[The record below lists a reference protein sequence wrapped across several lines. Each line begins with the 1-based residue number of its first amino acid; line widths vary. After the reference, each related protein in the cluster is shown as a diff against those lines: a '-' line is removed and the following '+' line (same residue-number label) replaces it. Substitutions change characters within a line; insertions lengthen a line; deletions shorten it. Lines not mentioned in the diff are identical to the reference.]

1 MLKVGIS
8 LNNEIL
14 YSKLKIDTF
23 KTGFPL
29 TRCTAYSHK
38 FSFLLITR
46 KLKLLELR
54 VVISAKINST
64 ILNILSQKPSLY
76 DLQKLRYNF
85 YIWAPNRITCK
96 KGRGLAAKLI
106 IGVELQNFAHL
117 FFI

>member
-29 TRCTAYSHK
+29 THCTAYSHK
-38 FSFLLITR
+38 FSFLIITQ

-54 VVISAKINST
+54 IIVSANINST
-64 ILNILSQKPSLY
+64 IVNILSPKPSLY
-76 DLQKLRYNF
+76 ELQRLRYDFATIAIYAKTVFRDLREN
-85 YIWAPNRITCK
+85 
-96 KGRGLAAKLI
+96 GRSWSL
-106 IGVELQNFAHL
+106 ELL
-117 FFI
+117 